1 MQDNSRSN
9 SDQEYIEIDL
19 RALFSILWK
28 RKIIIII
35 FTSIFAVSSVF
46 YALSI
51 PNYYNSTALFNVIQD
66 EQSGFDS
73 LASQYGGLASMA
85 GIDIPQTSTK
95 DKASLVMQT
104 IQSREF
110 MKHLITFD
118 GVLEGIIATKDFDK
132 SSKKIVYDENSFDSV
147 SRKWVR
153 EVKYPFNQTPSY
165 LEAHEEF
172 IKNMLEVKQDRKS
185 GFITVSIEHIS
196 PIFAFNLLE
205 IIIEEVNKIIKD
217 HDLKESTMAI
227 DYLNEQASIISS
239 TNLQK
244 SINNLYESQ
253 LRKKMLANI
262 RDEYIINVID
272 EPFVPEKKI
281 GPTRSIICILITLI
295 GGILSVLYVLI
306 DSLIFKKKRTYKL

>member
-1 MQDNSRSN
+1 MQDNSRPN
-9 SDQEYIEIDL
+9 NDQEYIEIDL
-19 RALFSILWK
+19 RALFGVLWK
-28 RKIIIII
+28 RKITIIML
-35 FTSIFAVSSVF
+35 TSIFAVSSVF

-95 DKASLVMQT
+95 DKAALVMQT

-132 SSKKIVYDENSFDSV
+132 SSKKIIYDEESFDPS
-147 SRKWVR
+147 SGKWIR
-153 EVKYPFNQTPSY
+153 EVKYPYNQTPSY
-165 LEAHEEF
+165 LEAHEKF

-185 GFITVSIEHIS
+185 GFITLSVEHIS

-205 IIIEEVNKIIKD
+205 IIIDEVNKIIKD

-239 TNLQK
+239 TNLQN

-262 RDEYIINVID
+262 REEYIINVID
-272 EPFVPEKKI
+272 APFVPEKKT

-295 GGILSVLYVLI
+295 GGILSVLYILI
-306 DSLIFKKKRTYKL
+306 DSLIFKKRKKT

>member
-28 RKIIIII
+28 RKISIII

-51 PNYYNSTALFNVIQD
+51 PNYYNSTALFNIIQD
-66 EQSGFDS
+66 EQSGIDS

-132 SSKKIVYDENSFDSV
+132 SSKKIVYDKNSFDSV

-153 EVKYPFNQTPSY
+153 EVNYSFNQTPSY

-272 EPFVPEKKI
+272 EPFVPEKKT
-281 GPTRSIICILITLI
+281 GPTRSIICIIITLI

-306 DSLIFKKKRTYKL
+306 DSLIFKKRKNI